1 MRRVVLLGSVCL
13 ALVSLSGCHLCHKKH
28 HAHVEC
34 DPCACTTS
42 VSGPAVAP
50 VPLSYETI
58 SPQRPA
64 SSPPILPK
72 ATVTPQGYEFHR
84 SFRKGRV

>member
-1 MRRVVLLGSVCL
+1 MIRVVLLGSVCL

-58 SPQRPA
+58 GPA
-64 SSPPILPK
+64 ATSVSAPTLPK
-72 ATVTPQGYEFHR
+72 AAVSPQGL
-84 SFRKGRV
+84 